1 MFPHSTWRGA
11 LQCKALVISM
21 KGIKSMALSHRII
34 YALWG
39 NDIWFGSVPIIKTMI
54 GANIVV
60 WILLFLTR

>member
-1 MFPHSTWRGA
+1 MFIHSTWRDT
-11 LQCKALVISM
+11 LQFKALVISM
-21 KGIKSMALSHRII
+21 KGIKSMSRRHRII